1 MSDGTKIEW
10 SDASWPVVR
19 GCTKISEGC
28 DNCWAIAD
36 AHLHG
41 GRAPSED
48 ELDAASPEAWGRLN
62 GRRKAAAHFKGL
74 TVIQNGRPN
83 WSGEVRAD
91 ESILDWPLRWKEP
104 RKIFVASSGDLF
116 HERLSCKHRRWV
128 FYVMQ
133 EAPQHTYQL
142 LTKRADQMHGFAEW
156 WRRSKLDPP
165 PSNWWFGASVENQQ
179 RADERRAY
187 MRGIADM
194 GCMTWV
200 SYEPA
205 LGPVDWAGWDFLKWI
220 VIGGESGTRARAFD
234 LAWARNTIEQC
245 EAAGVPCFVKQ
256 LGARPFTQG
265 PGEYLSNGERWRLPL
280 KDRKGGD
287 MAEWPEWARVRE
299 FPSVAQVD
307 ESRVQR

>member
-36 AHLHG
+36 AHLHAG
-41 GRAPSED
+41 NKNP
-48 ELDAASPEAWGRLN
+48 
-62 GRRKAAAHFKGL
+62 KMQAHFQGL
-74 TVIQNGRPN
+74 TQIVNGRPN
-83 WSGEVRAD
+83 WSGAMRVD

-128 FYVMQ
+128 FSVMQ

-165 PSNWWFGASVENQQ
+165 PLNWWFGVSIENQQ
-179 RADERRAY
+179 RADERREH
-187 MRGIADM
+187 MRAIAAM

-205 LGPVDWAGWDFLKWI
+205 LGPVDWSGWDFLKWI
-220 VIGGESGTRARAFD
+220 VIGGESGPRAREFD
-234 LAWARNTIEQC
+234 LAWARHTIEQC
-245 EAAGVPCFVKQ
+245 RVAGVACFVKQ
-256 LGARPFTQG
+256 LGRCPQEEKIFRPYSG
-265 PGEYLSNGERWRLPL
+265 VPVSGCDYLIL

-299 FPSVAQVD
+299 FPSAARVN